1 LKQHDST
8 FASVKRS
15 SDLDTTLLP
24 ARTKSSTNQ
33 KHQNRARPSEVTTP
47 MMASGFPSVK
57 SFSPERIN
65 ESEATDV
72 NIDSLDGREANLT

>member
-1 LKQHDST
+1 
-8 FASVKRS
+8 
-15 SDLDTTLLP
+15 
-24 ARTKSSTNQ
+24 
-33 KHQNRARPSEVTTP
+33 

-72 NIDSLDGREANLT
+72 NIDSLDGREVSNIASNNLIEMKVKTPKNFKNFD